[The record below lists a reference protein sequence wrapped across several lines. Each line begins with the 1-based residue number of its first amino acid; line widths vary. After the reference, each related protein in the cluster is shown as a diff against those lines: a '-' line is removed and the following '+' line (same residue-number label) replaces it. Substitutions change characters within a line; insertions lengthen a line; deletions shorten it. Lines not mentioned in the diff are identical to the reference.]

1 MRGEWQVDV
10 GELWLPA
17 RGVSELDL
25 AFARQRYTL
34 ALPIPVLADRLSPGS
49 GCDPTLVR
57 SPDSRRGVLMRRGVS
72 IGLMIFAAQH
82 AASAQC
88 RVDKSSNEGKLL
100 AFYTAPIVFSMATAP
115 EEMRPASIRVGAE
128 GEYIPKPDKSIEQTG
143 ACFTQKSE
151 HTSLSPVFGRPRI
164 TIGGPFGFALEAAYL
179 PPVTIARATP
189 NLFSFAVSNAHH
201 FAAGPLSNGTT
212 LMLRL
217 HGTFGNVKGPITC
230 PRSQLQQS
238 SPSSP
243 CYGTNPSKDTF
254 HPDMFGGEVAA
265 GFAPGAGGLSFYAGA
280 GANRID
286 PHFQVGFT
294 DKNDVVD
301 QTQVELV
308 EPLVRPT
315 VFGGVTAVVRRIF
328 DVGAQVY
335 SVPADAT
342 LFRLMGGVRFR

>member
-1 MRGEWQVDV
+1 M
-10 GELWLPA
+10 
-17 RGVSELDL
+17 
-25 AFARQRYTL
+25 
-34 ALPIPVLADRLSPGS
+34 I
-49 GCDPTLVR
+49 
-57 SPDSRRGVLMRRGVS
+57 RRGLS
-72 IGLMIFAAQH
+72 IGLMVFAAQH

-115 EEMRPASIRVGAE
+115 EEMRPGSIRLGAE
-128 GEYIPKPDKSIEQTG
+128 GEYIPKPDRAIEQTG
-143 ACFTQKSE
+143 VCFTQKSE

-164 TIGGPFGFALEAAYL
+164 TVGGPFGFSLEAAYL

-189 NLFSFAVSNAHH
+189 NLFSWGIANAHH
-201 FAAGPLSNGTT
+201 FSAGPVANGVT
-212 LMLRL
+212 LMVRM
-217 HGTFGNVKGPITC
+217 HGTFGNVKGAITC

-243 CYGTNPSKDTF
+243 CYGTTPSKDTF

-265 GFAPGAGGLSFYAGA
+265 GFEPGTRGLSFYAGA

-294 DKNDVVD
+294 DANGQVD
-301 QTQVELV
+301 QTQVELR
-308 EPLVRPT
+308 EPLVRPA
-315 VFGGVTAVVRRIF
+315 VFGGLTAVVRRIL

-342 LFRLMGGVRFR
+342 LFRIMGGIRFR